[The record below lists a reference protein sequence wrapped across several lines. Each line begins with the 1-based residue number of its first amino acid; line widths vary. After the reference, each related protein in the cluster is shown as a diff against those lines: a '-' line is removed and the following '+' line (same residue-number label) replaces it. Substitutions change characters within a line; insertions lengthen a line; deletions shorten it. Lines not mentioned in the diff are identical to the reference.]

1 MLFDVVKLAWV
12 DKNFAG
18 YPFEQPAQKEELYEW
33 LGGDFKS
40 SDRQRLKKTVT
51 CTVWI

>member
-18 YPFEQPAQKEELYEW
+18 YPFEQPAKKRNYMNDSEVI
-33 LGGDFKS
+33 S
-40 SDRQRLKKTVT
+40 SHLTDNG
-51 CTVWI
+51 